1 MCSFFYIFFVTSQ
14 ISPNAGLNS
23 ILSDQ
28 EKFRQLMGMAG
39 LMGGASGKEVITRM
53 GEEEEG
59 ADMEE
64 DLDVEDVKEEGECE
78 TRADSDSKVQETAC
92 GAVSPASK
100 TKSV

>member
-1 MCSFFYIFFVTSQ
+1 
-14 ISPNAGLNS
+14 
-23 ILSDQ
+23 
-28 EKFRQLMGMAG
+28 MGMAG

-100 TKSV
+100 TKSVWELIIELEWLECKKLISFCLLNKCVWKLWVWR